1 MFPALR
7 ALPLAAA
14 LCAAMPLLAL
24 AQAQAQAQLTGNVA
38 LTSNYK
44 FRGQDQD
51 MLRSNQ
57 FAKTGAFKPAVQ
69 GGFDYAFGD
78 SGWYAGNWN
87 SSVNWLRGNSVES
100 DWYGGYKWK
109 AGAIDLDAGA
119 LAYLYPGNASGNTT
133 ELYGSATYAD
143 AALGTFALKVSH
155 TVSDD
160 YFGYAGAKAGS
171 GLSGRNTGYLNL
183 AYSRALSPQ
192 LTLKAAVG
200 YTRMASDIRRQGLP
214 SYLDYQVGA
223 TYDFGGGLSLTGTLQ
238 GANRQAAYGAA
249 TGPAADAPRYSPNK
263 GRFILTLAK
272 AF

>member
-1 MFPALR
+1 MLPAPR
-7 ALPLAAA
+7 ARPWAAA
-14 LCAAMPLLAL
+14 LFAAVPLL
-24 AQAQAQAQLTGNVA
+24 AQAQLTGNVA
-38 LTSNYK
+38 LTSDYK

-51 MLRSNQ
+51 ILRSDP
-57 FAKTGAFKPAVQ
+57 FAKTGAFKPAIQ
-69 GGFDYAFGD
+69 GGFDDAFGD

-87 SSVNWLRGNSVES
+87 SSVNWLRGNSLES

-143 AALGTFALKVSH
+143 PALGTFALKYSH

-160 YFGYAGAKAGS
+160 YFGHAGAKAGS

-183 AYSRALSPQ
+183 AYNRALSPQ
-192 LTLKAAVG
+192 LTLKAALG
-200 YTRMASDIRRQGLP
+200 YTRMAGDIRRQGLP
-214 SYLDYQVGA
+214 SYLDYQIGA
-223 TYDFGGGLSLTGTLQ
+223 AYDFGSGLSLTGTLQ

-249 TGPAADAPRYSPNK
+249 TGPAADAPQYSPNK

-272 AF
+272 TF